1 MPRLNKLILS
11 YQIVRSPLTTSG
23 KKKFAFDSSD
33 PFNLY
38 NSNRLTASGIIFFCV
53 KEASIYSGY
62 EVLRSIIHFNEALHQ
77 ILFDLLLLNSLHS
90 KGSFNCYVKV
100 DGGGG

>member
-1 MPRLNKLILS
+1 MPKLNKLILS

-38 NSNRLTASGIIFFCV
+38 NSNRLTASGIIFFV
-53 KEASIYSGY
+53 
-62 EVLRSIIHFNEALHQ
+62 
-77 ILFDLLLLNSLHS
+77 
-90 KGSFNCYVKV
+90 
-100 DGGGG
+100 